1 MTARHRKGKSN
12 HSHEDNSSSHSAV
25 EPEPQGGGGGSH
37 SGSVCVLFLLFV
49 VGGSTAAWFCFQ
61 QHQTVTSL
69 TDSVER
75 LQSKLS
81 QMENVGEQLREANE
95 KLSSITD
102 YEQRLSGLEET
113 HILIEKRISKATVT
127 MDHALTS
134 DLPSK
139 LSTLQAQIKTG
150 LDELKEA
157 AAPKE
162 ELRKIQDL
170 LELLKTTELE
180 LLHRQLNGIM
190 HTSSELRGNVD
201 SLSSTVT
208 GYRGRVGGLEESAI
222 THSLALEEVREEAAK
237 LDKTLQALAGS
248 AVEME
253 AKLDRHAELLSALTS
268 QLEEQGKEVLS
279 LKESEANQ
287 REEMVKS
294 EQELA
299 NVRKVVQV
307 AQAQRASLDE
317 ELNSI
322 RQELKDQSRQT
333 QNRNTE
339 LGSSLEAAQARIDTL
354 ESLPQ
359 ASQQGEIQSVK
370 QALEQLESRLS
381 ETVRHC
387 FSGEVEARCGE
398 ECTWPLLRSVSFPEP
413 VARLPV
419 ITVGLAQASLGVT
432 VKVSDHGHFGFT
444 VQIDRVGEP
453 GPTSAMVNWMA
464 CA

>member
-1 MTARHRKGKSN
+1 MTAKHRKGKSN
-12 HSHEDNSSSHSAV
+12 HRPEENSSSHSAV
-25 EPEPQGGGGGSH
+25 EPEPQGGGSH

-49 VGGSTAAWFCFQ
+49 AGGATAAWFCFQ
-61 QHQTVTSL
+61 QHQTVASL

-75 LQSKLS
+75 LQSKLA

-95 KLSSITD
+95 KLSSITE
-102 YEQRLSGLEET
+102 YEQRLSSLEET
-113 HILIEKRISKATVT
+113 HILIEKRINKATLT

-139 LSTLQAQIKTG
+139 LSILQAQIKMG

-170 LELLKTTELE
+170 VELLKTTELE
-180 LLHRQLNGIM
+180 LLQRQLNGIM
-190 HTSSELRGNVD
+190 HTSSELRENVD
-201 SLSSTVT
+201 SFVW
-208 GYRGRVGGLEESAI
+208 YCHWVQGRVGGLEESAI

-253 AKLDRHAELLSALTS
+253 AKLDRHAELLSTLTS

-287 REEMVKS
+287 RAEMVKS

-322 RQELKDQSRQT
+322 RQELTDQSRQT
-333 QNRNTE
+333 QNRTQSWDPPLRLPKPESTRLRVFPRLASRGDTE
-339 LGSSLEAAQARIDTL
+339 CQTGTGAA
-354 ESLPQ
+354 
-359 ASQQGEIQSVK
+359 GEQT
-370 QALEQLESRLS
+370 EFFR
-381 ETVRHC
+381 
-387 FSGEVEARCGE
+387 EVEARCGE
-398 ECTWPLLRSVSFPEP
+398 ECTWPLLRSVSFPKP

-432 VKVSDHGHFGFT
+432 VKVSDHGHSGFT

-453 GPTSAMVNWMA
+453 GPTSAMVSWMA

>member
-1 MTARHRKGKSN
+1 MTFFISQF
-12 HSHEDNSSSHSAV
+12 SA
-25 EPEPQGGGGGSH
+25 
-37 SGSVCVLFLLFV
+37 
-49 VGGSTAAWFCFQ
+49 
-61 QHQTVTSL
+61 SL
-69 TDSVER
+69 S
-75 LQSKLS
+75 LS
-81 QMENVGEQLREANE
+81 PAQ
-95 KLSSITD
+95 LSSITD

-201 SLSSTVT
+201 SLSGTVT

-279 LKESEANQ
+279 LKESEASQ
-287 REEMVKS
+287 RAEMVKS

-299 NVRKVVQV
+299 NVRLV
-307 AQAQRASLDE
+307 A
-317 ELNSI
+317 
-322 RQELKDQSRQT
+322 
-333 QNRNTE
+333 
-339 LGSSLEAAQARIDTL
+339 
-354 ESLPQ
+354 
-359 ASQQGEIQSVK
+359 
-370 QALEQLESRLS
+370 
-381 ETVRHC
+381 
-387 FSGEVEARCGE
+387 
-398 ECTWPLLRSVSFPEP
+398 
-413 VARLPV
+413 
-419 ITVGLAQASLGVT
+419 
-432 VKVSDHGHFGFT
+432 
-444 VQIDRVGEP
+444 
-453 GPTSAMVNWMA
+453 
-464 CA
+464 